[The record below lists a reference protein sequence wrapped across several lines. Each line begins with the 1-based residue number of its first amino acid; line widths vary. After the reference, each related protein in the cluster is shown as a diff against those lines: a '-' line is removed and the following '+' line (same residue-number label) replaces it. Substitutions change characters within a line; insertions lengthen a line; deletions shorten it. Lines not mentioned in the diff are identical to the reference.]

1 MQVCVYS
8 VKGELCEVS
17 PDKASHSCVS
27 ALAGQ
32 PRPLQVS
39 VRSLIRRLSRFSPYA
54 RLSMLTLE
62 GVFGDNHAH

>member
-1 MQVCVYS
+1 MQFCVYS
-8 VKGELCEVS
+8 VKGELCEVN

-39 VRSLIRRLSRFSPYA
+39 FLSLSLHQTFRQI
-54 RLSMLTLE
+54 SMCASLFHPTPE
-62 GVFGDNHAH
+62 GVFGNN